1 MNKTIIGI
9 SGKKRAGKDT
19 TAKVLQETLPNA
31 IILYFAHTLKKMAAV
46 ALGYQYDWFF
56 KDENKF
62 KEYEIAPGVMMT
74 GREFL
79 QKLGTESFRDN
90 IHKDFWVHSLMKQIE
105 YLPENIEYVII
116 PDVRFENEYE
126 AILERN
132 GYVIRVMRTG
142 LKSDDHS
149 SETALDRHSFHARI
163 YNNEGYMGEKFLE
176 NVKKF
181 AEAFK
186 KIKNEENTE
195 ISE

>member
-31 IILYFAHTLKKMAAV
+31 IILYFANTLKKVAAV
-46 ALGYQYDWFF
+46 ALGYQYDHFF

-62 KEYEIAPGVMMT
+62 KEYEIAPGVTMT

-79 QKLGTESFRDN
+79 QKVGTESFRDN

-132 GYVIRVMRTG
+132 GYVIRVVRSG
-142 LKSDDHS
+142 LESDDHT
-149 SETALDRHSFHARI
+149 SETALDNYRFHARI

-186 KIKNEENTE
+186 KIKNEKNTE